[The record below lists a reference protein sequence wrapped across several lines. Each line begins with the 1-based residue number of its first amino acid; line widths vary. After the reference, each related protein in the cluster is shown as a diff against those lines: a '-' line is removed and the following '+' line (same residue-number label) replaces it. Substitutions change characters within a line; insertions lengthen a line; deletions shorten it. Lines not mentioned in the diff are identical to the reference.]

1 MSKTLGERSRSG
13 SRSRRT
19 KLKFY
24 FEFEK
29 LSFEIVSTTRYFI
42 QHKKSFF
49 SSLITGKYIWKLNL
63 IFIYLRYFFVF
74 VYKKNSI
81 HIDALV
87 WYVFLTYLF
96 LKITVNIY
104 HKQTIFLCYASI
116 WNVLWAHLFEQISN
130 HICYI
135 QIIFRHELAYV
146 DLKYLAH

>member
-1 MSKTLGERSRSG
+1 MYYTIKNCKSLRRLPLTKKKIAKNYRHGES
-13 SRSRRT
+13 
-19 KLKFY
+19 Y
-24 FEFEK
+24 H
-29 LSFEIVSTTRYFI
+29 II
-42 QHKKSFF
+42 N
-49 SSLITGKYIWKLNL
+49 IWKLNL